1 MLGSCRIPRSL
12 PDDANLYSDTG
23 ELRLERGDLA
33 AGGEGIEYVVDELLD
48 GVEEVDEEPLVVLH
62 LDKQCL
68 EVVHQATDAAELIE
82 EHAGV
87 GAALSA
93 AEALGVADDLQAG
106 EERGEDAVVD
116 VLGEETAS
124 TSRGGHGG
132 CLARLSL
139 PFCNWYSSSPRLQ
152 RHMGR
157 AREERRSWTLG
168 EIG

>member
-1 MLGSCRIPRSL
+1 M
-12 PDDANLYSDTG
+12 
-23 ELRLERGDLA
+23 ERGDLVPR
-33 AGGEGIEYVVDELLD
+33 GEGLEDVVDELLN

-87 GAALSA
+87 GAALGATES
-93 AEALGVADDLQAG
+93 LVVGDDLQAG
-106 EERGEDAVVD
+106 EKRGEDVVVD

-132 CLARLSL
+132 CLARSLSS
-139 PFCNWYSSSPRLQ
+139 FLQ
-152 RHMGR
+152 LVLLLSKTPTTYGPGKRG
-157 AREERRSWTLG
+157 EEIMDVR
-168 EIG
+168 